1 MQKIKKEMNKMK
13 TLFIGFLITFMIIGF
28 CILVGGII
36 ALKDYYS
43 KQNVNTD
50 FSDLWESLTDSGIVA
65 FIFCCIIGGIGL
77 FLLWGIS
84 NNKDN
89 DLAELDKKAY
99 NACKVHAPTKIYQ
112 VSSLSGYSTKTR
124 ASTNN
129 FVVMNGEVYNVTDK
143 AFGLY
148 TVGEKC
154 K

>member
-1 MQKIKKEMNKMK
+1 MKI
-13 TLFIGFLITFMIIGF
+13 LLLYFLIPFMMVGF
-28 CILVGGII
+28 CVLLGGII

-50 FSDLWESLTDSGIVA
+50 FSDLLESLTDSGIAA
-65 FIFCCIIGGIGL
+65 FICCCIIGGIGL
-77 FLLWGIS
+77 FLLWGMS
-84 NNKDN
+84 NDKDN
-89 DLAELDKKAY
+89 ELKKLDKKAY
-99 NACKVHAPTKIYQ
+99 KVCKIHAPSKIYQ

>member
-1 MQKIKKEMNKMK
+1 MKIV
-13 TLFIGFLITFMIIGF
+13 LLYFLIPFMMVGF
-28 CILVGGII
+28 CVLLGGII

-50 FSDLWESLTDSGIVA
+50 FSDIWESLVDSGIMA
-65 FIFCCIIGGIGL
+65 FIGCCIVGGTGI
-77 FLLWGIS
+77 FVLWGIS
-84 NNKDN
+84 NDKDN

-99 NACKVHAPTKIYQ
+99 NVCKVHAPTKIYQ

-124 ASTNN
+124 AATNN

>member
-1 MQKIKKEMNKMK
+1 MK
-13 TLFIGFLITFMIIGF
+13 TLFIGFSIIVMIVGI
-28 CILVGGII
+28 CVLVWGII
-36 ALKDYYS
+36 TLKDYYS

-50 FSDLWESLTDSGIVA
+50 FSDLWESLTDSGIIA
-65 FIFCCIIGGIGL
+65 FTGCCIAGGIGL
-77 FLLWGIS
+77 FMLSGIS
-84 NNKDN
+84 TDKDN

-99 NACKVHAPTKIYQ
+99 SVCKVYAPTKVYQ
-112 VSSLSGYSTKTR
+112 T
-124 ASTNN
+124 ATNN

>member
-1 MQKIKKEMNKMK
+1 MKNKKRGELKMK
-13 TLFIGFLITFMIIGF
+13 TLLLYFLIPFMMVGF
-28 CILVGGII
+28 CVLLGGII

-43 KQNVNTD
+43 KQNVNKD

-65 FIFCCIIGGIGL
+65 FICCCIIGGIGL
-77 FLLWGIS
+77 FLLWGIG
-84 NNKDN
+84 NDKDN
-89 DLAELDKKAY
+89 ELAELDKKAY
-99 NACKVHAPTKIYQ
+99 NICKVHAPSKIYQ

>member
-1 MQKIKKEMNKMK
+1 MK
-13 TLFIGFLITFMIIGF
+13 TLFIGFLITLMMIGF
-28 CILVGGII
+28 CVLVWGII
-36 ALKDYYS
+36 TLKDYYS
-43 KQNVNTD
+43 KHHINS
-50 FSDLWESLTDSGIVA
+50 SDIWETLIDSGIIA
-65 FIFCCIIGGIGL
+65 FAGCCIAGGIGL
-77 FLLWGIS
+77 FMLSGIS
-84 NNKDN
+84 NDKDN

-99 NACKVHAPTKIYQ
+99 KVCKVHAPTKIYQ

-124 ASTNN
+124 AATNN

>member
-1 MQKIKKEMNKMK
+1 MKIV
-13 TLFIGFLITFMIIGF
+13 LLCYLIPFIMVGMFVLVWGITS
-28 CILVGGII
+28 
-36 ALKDYYS
+36 LKNYYTTGEI
-43 KQNVNTD
+43 TD
-50 FSDLWESLTDSGIVA
+50 FSDLWESLTDSGTVA
-65 FIFCCIIGGIGL
+65 FICCCIVGGIGL

-84 NNKDN
+84 NDKDN
-89 DLAELDKKAY
+89 ELADLDKKAY
-99 NACKVHAPTKIYQ
+99 KVCKIHAPTKIYQ

-124 ASTNN
+124 AATNN

>member
-1 MQKIKKEMNKMK
+1 MK
-13 TLFIGFLITFMIIGF
+13 TLFIGFLITFMIIGV
-28 CILVGGII
+28 CVLVWGII
-36 ALKDYYS
+36 TLKDYYS
-43 KQNVNTD
+43 KHNID
-50 FSDLWESLTDSGIVA
+50 SSDLWESLTDSGAVA
-65 FIFCCIIGGIGL
+65 FIGCCIVGGIGL

-84 NNKDN
+84 NDKD
-89 DLAELDKKAY
+89 DELAELDKKAY
-99 NACKVHAPTKIYQ
+99 KVCKVHAPTKIYQ

-124 ASTNN
+124 ADTNN

>member
-36 ALKDYYS
+36 ALKDYYL
-43 KQNVNTD
+43 KNHID
-50 FSDLWESLTDSGIVA
+50 FSDIWESLTDSGIVA
-65 FIFCCIIGGIGL
+65 FICCCIIGGIGL

-89 DLAELDKKAY
+89 ELAELDKKAY
-99 NACKVHAPTKIYQ
+99 NVCKVHAPTKIYQ

>member
-1 MQKIKKEMNKMK
+1 MK
-13 TLFIGFLITFMIIGF
+13 TLFIGFLITFMIVGV
-28 CILVGGII
+28 CVLVWGII
-36 ALKDYYS
+36 ILKDYYS
-43 KQNVNTD
+43 KHHID
-50 FSDLWESLTDSGIVA
+50 FSDIWESLTDSGAAA
-65 FIFCCIIGGIGL
+65 FIGCCIAGGIGL

-84 NNKDN
+84 NDKDN
-89 DLAELDKKAY
+89 ELSELDKKAY
-99 NACKVHAPTKIYQ
+99 KVCKVHAPTKIYQ

-124 ASTNN
+124 ADTNN